1 MALEPIG
8 NSFAVEKLKEK
19 LKKRF
24 PEHNFDIK
32 AEPDRKHKL
41 PTECGSNKI
50 TYYDNKGNVFCG
62 QRYKKIHEDNP
73 YSWEWATCNA
83 LIREGK
89 PKFKQEVL
97 EEPF

>member
-24 PEHNFDIK
+24 PEVD
-32 AEPDRKHKL
+32 
-41 PTECGSNKI
+41 
-50 TYYDNKGNVFCG
+50 YDNEGNVFCG